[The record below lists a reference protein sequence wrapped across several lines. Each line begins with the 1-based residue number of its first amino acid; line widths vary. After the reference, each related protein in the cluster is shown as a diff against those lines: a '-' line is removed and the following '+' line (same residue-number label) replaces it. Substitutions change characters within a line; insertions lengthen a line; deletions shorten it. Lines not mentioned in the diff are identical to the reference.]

1 MAEDILAKELRS
13 DTYNLFSIS
22 DEIEGKHK
30 TNLAGKKKKEE
41 GKEKRQTNIKNE
53 CLLY

>member
-30 TNLAGKKKKEE
+30 TNLAGKKKKR
-41 GKEKRQTNIKNE
+41 KEKKRDKQI
-53 CLLY
+53 